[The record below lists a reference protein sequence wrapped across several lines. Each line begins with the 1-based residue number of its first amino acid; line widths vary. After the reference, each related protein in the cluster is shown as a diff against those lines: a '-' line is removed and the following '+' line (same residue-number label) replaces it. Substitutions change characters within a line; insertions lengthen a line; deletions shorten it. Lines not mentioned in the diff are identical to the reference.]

1 MRAVVATDI
10 GGPDVLAVWD
20 VPTPEP
26 LPTEVLV
33 RVEAAGVNPVDFQ
46 TRAGSG
52 MQSVLGKPPFVVG
65 WDIAGV
71 VEAVG
76 MGVTRFAVGDE
87 VFGMPWF
94 PRQAAAYAEYVT
106 APSRQLARKP
116 ASLSF
121 VEAGALPLAAL
132 TAWQSLV
139 DVAAVEP
146 GMRVLVHAAGGGVG
160 HLAVQIAKSRGAYVL
175 GTASAAKHDFLRSL
189 GVDDPIDYRTTAF
202 EAVASEIDVVL
213 DLVGSEDYQLRS
225 LATLKRGGLLL
236 EIAEDITDPVRAAA
250 DEQGKRVIDPLVE
263 PDGSALE
270 AIALL
275 ADGCELRPSVERV
288 LPLSEAVAAHELSES
303 GGVSGKVVLVP

>member
-1 MRAVVATDI
+1 VRAVVATDI

-46 TRAGSG
+46 TRSGTG
-52 MQSVLGKPPFVVG
+52 MQSVLGEPPFVVG
-65 WDIAGV
+65 WDVAGV

-87 VFGMPWF
+87 VLGMPWF

-121 VEAGALPLAAL
+121 AEAGALPLAAL

-146 GMRVLVHAAGGGVG
+146 GKRVLIHAAAGGVG
-160 HLAVQIAKSRGAYVL
+160 HLAVQIAKSRGAHVL

-189 GVDDPIDYRTTAF
+189 GVDEAIDYRTTAF
-202 EAVASEIDVVL
+202 EDVASDIDVVL
-213 DLVGSEDYQLRS
+213 DLVGTEDYQLRS
-225 LATLKRGGLLL
+225 QKTLKPGGLLL
-236 EIAEDITDPVRAAA
+236 QIPDDITDSVRAAA
-250 DEQGKRVIDPLVE
+250 DEQGTRVIDPLVE
-263 PDGSALE
+263 PDGAALE
-270 AIALL
+270 AIGLL
-275 ADGCELRPSVERV
+275 DLRVHVEREF
-288 LPLSEAVAAHELSES
+288 PLEEAAAAHELSES
-303 GGVSGKVVLVP
+303 RGVSGKVVLVP